1 MNHNETIAEDE
12 DPPDLIMTVDEIV
25 DEYSEN
31 QVQIK
36 TLERPLVNTSKT
48 DPISEKNPKPKKRPT
63 KSKVK
68 SQKKV
73 RRFTEENCMYKCNI
87 CDMEFF
93 SYNERRLHKKRVHV
107 QTLTNIGKKIAAKM

>member
-1 MNHNETIAEDE
+1 MNHSETIAEDE

-25 DEYSEN
+25 DEYAEN

-36 TLERPLVNTSKT
+36 TLERSLENTSKT
-48 DPISEKNPKPKKRPT
+48 DKVSEKDQKPKNLRPT
-63 KSKVK
+63 KSNVK

-107 QTLTNIGKKIAAKM
+107 QTLPNADCS